1 MERTEEPDRHAGN
14 DARLAARLDETDDAA
29 AGGQRGED
37 VGGEFEA
44 LREGGVS
51 VRPPSSTRRGIITIV
66 AVVLVL
72 LLLLLLRRGQLQ
84 RGRDVLVGLLVGD
97 DVDVLSFLF
106 LELSDLGGEGASPND
121 EPSWSFPP
129 VQVRRAASPDWVG
142 ELGREGG
149 VREVPLYSGEFG
161 GRCR

>member
-14 DARLAARLDETDDAA
+14 DARLAARLDEADDAA

-66 AVVLVL
+66 AVALV
-72 LLLLLLRRGQLQ
+72 LLLLLRRGQLQ

-129 VQVRRAASPDWVG
+129 VQVRRAASPDWVA
-142 ELGREGG
+142 ELGREGV
-149 VREVPLYSGEFG
+149 VRGIPLYSG
-161 GRCR
+161 